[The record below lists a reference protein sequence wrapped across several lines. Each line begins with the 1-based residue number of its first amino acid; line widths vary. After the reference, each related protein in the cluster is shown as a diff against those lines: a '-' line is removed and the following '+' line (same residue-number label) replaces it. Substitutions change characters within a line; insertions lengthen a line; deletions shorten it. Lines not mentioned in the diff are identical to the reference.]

1 MTISLISV
9 LSVFEQ
15 VSIISIGNEAMRVIV
30 IERRFKS
37 ALIMTISLISVL
49 SILEDLQKI
58 MQLVL
63 IDLLITTHS
72 PGIISDRW
80 DLTVELKERKT

>member
-1 MTISLISV
+1 
-9 LSVFEQ
+9 
-15 VSIISIGNEAMRVIV
+15 
-30 IERRFKS
+30 
-37 ALIMTISLISVL
+37 MTISLISVL